1 MDSKRKPSRPK
12 SKRPKGKKAI
22 PKATATDC
30 SIDASATSDA
40 GNSAAADSFLE
51 HNSLMDNASES
62 QAPSIDGLGVSD
74 MELVSPLNDD
84 DFCDFDGSDGEELLN
99 ALSDDEGMDF
109 ALNHFEEE
117 DRRQQQLQSQQPKQ
131 SQGRQE
137 THFHQIDQVPPPLR
151 HRCHSDPLLN
161 SFTDGDY
168 FFNNNI
174 NKNHSGNHGN
184 DRDNSNDNVD
194 AATKLDQDTDPTPFH
209 PSIFLTTTAPLPRRS
224 SDGFDAPN
232 RNNFDAG
239 DFRRGG
245 DKGATNNA
253 KPRRKARKN
262 RNLKD
267 VRGIKSRAG
276 GGSGAGTG
284 AGGEPL
290 FGAYS
295 RAHSG
300 NNGEDDD
307 GMSDVASAC
316 SAPAQLLDSG
326 FFDNPTLNPHGGRT
340 FTSHGGRDS
349 NNRRDGG
356 GGEREEAYDGRYQD
370 EQQAGHRRRKSA
382 PLGAD
387 FWGDHDNST
396 AGSSQGDS
404 SYAHQG
410 HGNQR
415 QHHIAAAPI
424 KRRKSDP
431 LISLSDFW
439 NNTNYPGGGARGV
452 AGHHNFGNN
461 SIHNFN
467 RNLGGGGVGNEG
479 PNAATFLQNMAN
491 FEQSSHAEQ
500 ELSSIIA
507 VAREAQDKIN
517 RLKAFLSG
525 TPPPSIFGGHGGL
538 GSGHPAHPA
547 HPAQLLGGNNL
558 GAGFNP
564 MMYYPGNYN
573 HFGRPGN
580 GPNVPQIPQ
589 NLGML
594 PGMGHRSMAA
604 HSVQNNVDLSN
615 FDGNALALS
624 AANYATPQS
633 VMNEASSPKGNRGK
647 SSSKKAPD
655 SAKKKRAIKKPSAK
669 SPTSSLNPKPAATPK
684 PTPEVTIPKIDPD
697 TLSKLDPET
706 VMASLQ
712 AAMEKTKDTQQ
723 QLQEWDRAN
732 GLPKSHSQTMV
743 NSSRSRKQLA
753 EGVIL
758 KKWNGT
764 PLIDLAD
771 NRKLENGGGGSS
783 GDESASAPM

>member
-1 MDSKRKPSRPK
+1 
-12 SKRPKGKKAI
+12 
-22 PKATATDC
+22 
-30 SIDASATSDA
+30 
-40 GNSAAADSFLE
+40 
-51 HNSLMDNASES
+51 
-62 QAPSIDGLGVSD
+62 

-99 ALSDDEGMDF
+99 ALSDDEGMDI

-117 DRRQQQLQSQQPKQ
+117 ERRQQQQQQQQ
-131 SQGRQE
+131 SQGGQE
-137 THFHQIDQVPPPLR
+137 AQLHQIDQVPPLPLR

-168 FFNNNI
+168 FFNVNIHNNE
-174 NKNHSGNHGN
+174 NHSIIDGNGRGN
-184 DRDNSNDNVD
+184 NDGDFSNDNVD
-194 AATKLDQDTDPTPFH
+194 TTARFEQDTDHTPFH

-224 SDGFDAPN
+224 SDGAEAQN
-232 RNNFDAG
+232 KNNFDAS
-239 DFRRGG
+239 DIRTGG
-245 DKGATNNA
+245 DKGNTNNA

-267 VRGIKSRAG
+267 LRGIKNRA
-276 GGSGAGTG
+276 G

-290 FGAYS
+290 FGGYS
-295 RAHSG
+295 ISG
-300 NNGEDDD
+300 NNGEEDD

-316 SAPAQLLDSG
+316 SAPAQLLDPG
-326 FFDNPTLNPHGGRT
+326 FFDDPTLNTNNGGGGGRM
-340 FTSHGGRDS
+340 SHGARDS
-349 NNRRDGG
+349 NSRRSRGG
-356 GGEREEAYDGRYQD
+356 GNREEVYDSRYED

-382 PLGAD
+382 PLVTD

-404 SYAHQG
+404 SYANQG

-415 QHHIAAAPI
+415 QHRNAAAPI

-431 LISLSDFW
+431 LITLSDFW
-439 NNTNYPGGGARGV
+439 NNTNHPGGGVGGV
-452 AGHHNFGNN
+452 AGHHNISGNIN
-461 SIHNFN
+461 HNYS
-467 RNLGGGGVGNEG
+467 RNQGMGGGGNER
-479 PNAATFLQNMAN
+479 PNNATYLQNMAN

-500 ELSSIIA
+500 ELSNIIA

-517 RLKAFLSG
+517 RLKALLSG
-525 TPPPSIFGGHGGL
+525 NPPNGILGGYGGL
-538 GSGHPAHPA
+538 GSGHPT

-558 GAGFNP
+558 GTGFNP
-564 MMYYPGNYN
+564 MYYPRNYN
-573 HFGRPGN
+573 QFGHAGN
-580 GPNVPQIPQ
+580 GPHVPQMPQ

-594 PGMGHRSMAA
+594 PGIGHHNMAA
-604 HSVQNNVDLSN
+604 HSMPKNVDLSN
-615 FDGNALALS
+615 FDGNALARS

-633 VMNEASSPKGNRGK
+633 VQNEASSQKGNRGK

-655 SAKKKRAIKKPSAK
+655 SAKKKRATKKPPAK
-669 SPTSSLNPKPAATPK
+669 SPTSSTTPKPAATSK
-684 PTPEVTIPKIDPD
+684 PIPEVPIPKIDPD

-764 PLIDLAD
+764 PLIDLAE
-771 NRKLENGGGGSS
+771 RRRLEEREGGCS
-783 GDESASAPM
+783 GDGGASAPM